1 MVTRFSFIHRSSS
14 IVLLA
19 LLAGAFLRFHKL
31 GDVPPG
37 LHYDFAANA
46 IIANG
51 IAFEGWREVFITAYT
66 GKEVL
71 FFYTA
76 GLIFK
81 LVGSSI
87 FALQFTAA
95 VYGILGIAAC
105 YFAARQLLWDDPDS
119 KWIAALAAVIL
130 SFTFMH
136 LVWSRYG
143 ERAVTE
149 PFVQGL
155 AVGFLFRGLRKPNR
169 EGAKDAKEMPNKNF
183 ALLAS
188 LRLNLWADMAL
199 AGAFTGL
206 AAYTYLAARLF
217 PIPIAVTLLTLLLSE
232 ARHPNHQTTKPSNHL
247 KARLT
252 QFAIYLA
259 TAALVFAPLGWFFV
273 THPETFLVRAGQLT
287 PKTGEGN
294 LLFQGITGAL
304 GMIFISGEPYDRF
317 NIPGRPIFGPLLG
330 SFFVIGL
337 ILTTLK
343 FFRPS
348 TEHGIRNTQYPRLT
362 LARPPAGH
370 ASLFLL
376 VYLFTFLLPTAIS
389 VHDIFPSNV
398 RSTGLLPVLT
408 IFPAVGI
415 VRASNWLLAASR
427 SNWRSKLGL
436 QSLIPNY
443 QLPITLLVTLL
454 AGTITT
460 YHSYFNL
467 WAAAP
472 SLHYA
477 NDTDLVNAARWIN
490 TQDAQ
495 GASVYFSAIH
505 YRHPTVAYLARDF
518 PAFRWFTGGQTLAIP
533 DGPALYIFPHSAPP
547 PEDWIAQ
554 WTPAYAPLGPDGTPD
569 FRAYRFD
576 STPPLPDFIPASANF
591 GNIVE
596 LTGYRPVSPGVV
608 DFRLRVLNPPD
619 RPDYR
624 LVADLVDVA
633 GYHWAQGFNDSYFAE
648 QWQTGETI
656 LMRIK
661 IPIEIGTP
669 PGNYQLLTTIY
680 SPTSNTNL
688 PAGSAA
694 YATLGPLPLP
704 PTDPQPLADPLV
716 VIGGLNLI
724 QLDPPPAHARPGE
737 PLPFTIRWQTPSP
750 ITTNQLLITK
760 LNGLEIESASPV
772 HNAHPTS
779 QWRPGEIVIDRHAPR
794 IPRDLPPGV
803 YNVTVNDFLVGTV
816 TVEKIERQFTSPTPS
831 VRLGSNFGDQFELIG
846 YDLTDASITFY
857 WRALKETE
865 ADYTA
870 FVHVLDANG
879 QIIAQRDAQPQNGGY
894 PTSLWA
900 NDEYVADTI
909 EIATTGNSIEI
920 GWYVVETGERLKT
933 DEGDSIH
940 LP

>member
-1 MVTRFSFIHRSSS
+1 MATRFSFVPRSGPSS
-14 IVLLA
+14 FA
-19 LLAGAFLRFHKL
+19 LLAILGGAFLRFHEL

-46 IIANG
+46 IIANS

-81 LVGSSI
+81 FIGSSV

-95 VYGILGIAAC
+95 LYGILGIAAC
-105 YFAARQLLWDDPDS
+105 YFAARQLLWDQADS
-119 KWIAALAAVIL
+119 KWVAALAAAIL

-155 AVGFLFRGLRKPNR
+155 AIGFLFRGLRRSHTPR
-169 EGAKDAKEMPNKNF
+169 PPYSDF
-183 ALLAS
+183 I
-188 LRLNLWADMAL
+188 L

-217 PIPIAVTLLTLLLSE
+217 PFPIAITLIAFAVAE
-232 ARHPNHQTTKPSNHL
+232 IRRPDYTTK
-247 KARLT
+247 RLLDHPT
-252 QFAIYLA
+252 PRLFIHFAIYLA

-273 THPETFLVRAGQLT
+273 THPETFLVRADQLT

-294 LLFQGITGAL
+294 LLLQGITGAL

-330 SFFVIGL
+330 LLFIIGFL
-337 ILTTLK
+337 ITLVK
-343 FFRPS
+343 LFRPS
-348 TEHGIRNTQYPRLT
+348 RLT
-362 LARPPAGH
+362 FH
-370 ASLFLL
+370 VSLFLL

-398 RSTGLLPVLT
+398 RSMGLLPVLT
-408 IFPAVGI
+408 IFPALGI
-415 VRASNWLLAASR
+415 VTVSRWLADRLNR
-427 SNWRSKLGL
+427 STSFILHPL
-436 QSLIPNY
+436 SFILLIF
-443 QLPITLLVTLL
+443 
-454 AGTITT
+454 GTITT
-460 YHSYFNL
+460 YHSYFL
-467 WAAAP
+467 IWATAP
-472 SLHYA
+472 GLHYA
-477 NDTDLVNAARWIN
+477 NDTDLVNAARWMD
-490 TQDAQ
+490 TQDTQ
-495 GASVYFSAIH
+495 GTNVYFSAIH

-518 PAFRWFTGGQTLAIP
+518 PSFRWFTGGQALAIP
-533 DGPALYIFPHSAPP
+533 EGPALYIFPHAAPP

-554 WTPAYAPLGPDGTPD
+554 WTPVYAPLGPDGAPD

-576 STPPLPDFIPASANF
+576 STPPLPDFLPASANF

-596 LTGYRPVSPGVV
+596 LTGYRVAATGVV

-624 LVADLVDVA
+624 LVTDLVDVA

-669 PGNYQLLTTIY
+669 PGDYQLLTTIY

-688 PAGSAA
+688 PAGPAA
-694 YATLGPLPLP
+694 YAALGPISLP

-724 QLDPPPAHARPGE
+724 QLDPPPAHARPGG
-737 PLPFTIRWQTPSP
+737 PLPFTIRWQAQSLISTRSG
-750 ITTNQLLITK
+750 QLLITK
-760 LNGLEIESASPV
+760 LNGIEIESASP
-772 HNAHPTS
+772 AHGTHPAS

-794 IPRDLPPGV
+794 IPRDLPPGI
-803 YNVTVNDFLVGTV
+803 YDVTVNDFLIGTV
-816 TVEKIERQFTSPTPS
+816 TVEKIERQFTPPTPS
-831 VRLGSNFGDQFELIG
+831 VPLVSNFSDQFELIG
-846 YDLTDASITFY
+846 YDLADSSITLY
-857 WRALKETE
+857 WRALKETDT
-865 ADYTA
+865 DYTA
-870 FVHVLDANG
+870 FVHVLDASG
-879 QIIAQRDAQPQNGGY
+879 QIVVQRDAQPQNGGY

-900 NDEYVADTI
+900 KGEYVTDTI
-909 EIATTGNSIEI
+909 EIATAGSSIEI
-920 GWYVVETGERLKT
+920 GWYVAETGERLKT
-933 DEGDSIH
+933 KDGDMVRFA
-940 LP
+940 P

>member
-1 MVTRFSFIHRSSS
+1 MRSFAPRPLS
-14 IVLLA
+14 IVLLV
-19 LLAGAFLRFHKL
+19 LLGGAFLRFHKL
-31 GDVPPG
+31 GEVPPG

-46 IIANG
+46 IIADG

-81 LVGSSI
+81 FVGSSI

-95 VYGILGIAAC
+95 LYGILGIAAC
-105 YFAARQLLWDDPDS
+105 YFAARQLLWGQADS
-119 KWIAALAAVIL
+119 KWIAALAAAIL

-155 AVGFLFRGLRKPNR
+155 AVGFLFRGLRRSRVPKPPYS
-169 EGAKDAKEMPNKNF
+169 DF
-183 ALLAS
+183 I
-188 LRLNLWADMAL
+188 L

-217 PIPIAVTLLTLLLSE
+217 PFPIAVTLLTLLIYE
-232 ARHPNHQTTKPSNHL
+232 IRHPNRL
-247 KARLT
+247 KAHLV
-252 QFAIYLA
+252 QFAIYFA
-259 TAALVFAPLGWFFV
+259 AAALVFAPLGWFFI
-273 THPETFLVRAGQLT
+273 THPEAFLVRASQLT
-287 PKTGEGN
+287 PRTGEGN
-294 LLFQGITGAL
+294 LLLQGITGAL
-304 GMIFISGEPYDRF
+304 GMIFLSGEPYDRF
-317 NIPGRPIFGPLLG
+317 NIPGRPIFGPVLG
-330 SFFVIGL
+330 FFFALGFIITL
-337 ILTTLK
+337 IKL
-343 FFRPS
+343 FRPS
-348 TEHGIRNTQYPRLT
+348 RLT
-362 LARPPAGH
+362 FH
-370 ASLFLL
+370 VSLFLL

-398 RSTGLLPVLT
+398 RSMGLLPVLT
-408 IFPAVGI
+408 VFPAIGMVK
-415 VRASNWLLAASR
+415 ASNWPLR
-427 SNWRSKLGL
+427 VVISNWRSKLHL
-436 QSLIPNY
+436 QSLISNY
-443 QLPITLLVTLL
+443 QLPITLLATLL

-467 WAAAP
+467 WATAP
-472 SLHYA
+472 GLHYA

-490 TQDAQ
+490 TQDIQ
-495 GASVYFSAIH
+495 GANVYFSAIH

-518 PAFRWFTGGQTLAIP
+518 PSFRWFTGGQALAIP
-533 DGPALYIFPHSAPP
+533 EGLALYVFPHSAPP

-554 WTPAYAPLGPDGTPD
+554 WTPAYAPLGPDGAPD

-596 LTGYRPVSPGVV
+596 LTGYRVVSPGVV
-608 DFRLRVLNPPD
+608 DFRLRVLNPPGQS
-619 RPDYR
+619 DYR

-661 IPIEIGTP
+661 IPIDIGTP
-669 PGNYQLLTTIY
+669 PGNYQLLITIY
-680 SPTSNTNL
+680 SPASKVNL
-688 PAGSAA
+688 PAGPAA
-694 YATLGPLPLP
+694 YAALGPISLPS
-704 PTDPQPLADPLV
+704 TGPQPLADPLV

-737 PLPFTIRWQTPSP
+737 PLPFTIRWQAQSLISTRSG
-750 ITTNQLLITK
+750 QLLITK
-760 LNGLEIESASPV
+760 INGIEIESASP
-772 HNAHPTS
+772 AHGTYPAS
-779 QWRPGEIVIDRHAPR
+779 QWRPGEIVVDRHNPR
-794 IPRDLPPGV
+794 LPRDLPPGA
-803 YNVTVNDFLVGTV
+803 YDVTVNDFLIGTV
-816 TVEKIERQFTSPTPS
+816 TVEKIERQFTPPTPS
-831 VRLGSNFGDQFELIG
+831 VRRVSNFGGQFELIG
-846 YDLTDASITFY
+846 YDLADSSITLY
-857 WRALKETE
+857 WRALKEAE

-870 FVHVLDANG
+870 FVHVLDASG
-879 QIIAQRDAQPQNGGY
+879 QIVVQRDAQPQNGGY

-900 NDEYVADTI
+900 KGEYVTDTI
-909 EIATTGNSIEI
+909 EIATAGNSIEI
-920 GWYVVETGERLKT
+920 GWYVAETGERLKT
-933 DEGDSIH
+933 DEGDSLR

>member
-1 MVTRFSFIHRSSS
+1 MVTRFSFIYRSSS

-31 GDVPPG
+31 GEVPPG

-95 VYGILGIAAC
+95 LYGILGIAAC
-105 YFAARQLLWDDPDS
+105 YFAARQLLWNQADS

-136 LVWSRYG
+136 LIWSRYG
-143 ERAVTE
+143 DRAVTE

-155 AVGFLFRGLRKPNR
+155 AIGFLFRGLRRFRAPKSPYP
-169 EGAKDAKEMPNKNF
+169 DF
-183 ALLAS
+183 I
-188 LRLNLWADMAL
+188 L

-217 PIPIAVTLLTLLLSE
+217 PIPIAVTLLALLISE
-232 ARHPNHQTTKPSNHL
+232 ARHPNHQTTKPPSYL
-247 KARLT
+247 KARLA
-252 QFAIYLA
+252 QFTIYFI
-259 TAALVFAPLGWFFV
+259 AAAFVFAPLGWFFI
-273 THPETFLVRAGQLT
+273 THPETFLVRASQLT

-294 LLFQGITGAL
+294 LLFQGINGAF

-317 NIPGRPIFGPLLG
+317 NIPGRPIFGPVLG
-330 SFFVIGL
+330 FFFVLGFIVTL
-337 ILTTLK
+337 IKL
-343 FFRPS
+343 FRPS
-348 TEHGIRNTQYPRLT
+348 RLA
-362 LARPPAGH
+362 LAQPPAGH
-370 ASLFLL
+370 VSIFLL

-398 RSTGLLPVLT
+398 RSMGLLPVLT

-415 VRASNWLLAASR
+415 VRASNWLLVI

-454 AGTITT
+454 AGTTTT

-490 TQDAQ
+490 TQDTQ
-495 GASVYFSAIH
+495 DTSVYFSAIH

-518 PAFRWFTGGQTLAIP
+518 PSFRWFTGGQALAVP
-533 DGPALYIFPHSAPP
+533 EGLALYIFPHSAPP

-554 WTPAYAPLGPDGTPD
+554 WTPVHAPPGPDGTPD

-596 LTGYRPVSPGVV
+596 LTGYRVVSPGVV

-619 RPDYR
+619 QPDYR

-669 PGNYQLLTTIY
+669 PGNYQLLITIY
-680 SPTSNTNL
+680 SPASKVNL

-694 YATLGPLPLP
+694 YAALGPVPLP

-724 QLDPPPAHARPGE
+724 RLDPPPAHARPGE
-737 PLPFTIRWQTPSP
+737 PLPFTLHWQTPSP
-750 ITTNQLLITK
+750 ITNNQLLITR
-760 LNGLEIESASPV
+760 LNGIELESASPA
-772 HNAHPTS
+772 HNTHPAS
-779 QWRPGEIVIDRHAPR
+779 QWRPGEIVVDRHAPR

-803 YNVTVNDFLVGTV
+803 YDVTVNDFLIGTV
-816 TVEKIERQFTSPTPS
+816 TVEKIERQFTPPTPS
-831 VRLGSNFGDQFELIG
+831 VPLVSNFGDQFELIG
-846 YDLTDASITFY
+846 YDLADSSITLY
-857 WRALKETE
+857 WRALKEAE

-900 NDEYVADTI
+900 KGEYVADMS
-909 EIATTGNSIEI
+909 EIATAGNSIEI
-920 GWYVVETGERLKT
+920 GWYVAETGERLKT
-933 DEGDSIH
+933 DEGDSLR

>member
-1 MVTRFSFIHRSSS
+1 MVTRFSFISRSGSS
-14 IVLLA
+14 FIVLLA
-19 LLAGAFLRFHKL
+19 ILAGAFLRFHKL
-31 GDVPPG
+31 GEVPPG

-46 IIANG
+46 IIADG

-81 LVGSSI
+81 FAGSSI

-95 VYGILGIAAC
+95 LYGILGIAAC

-155 AVGFLFRGLRKPNR
+155 AVGFLFRGLHRSRAPKPPYS
-169 EGAKDAKEMPNKNF
+169 DF
-183 ALLAS
+183 L
-188 LRLNLWADMAL
+188 L

-217 PIPIAVTLLTLLLSE
+217 PIPIAITLIAFLISE
-232 ARHPNHQTTKPSNHL
+232 ARHPNHPTTKPPSYL
-247 KARLT
+247 QARLA
-252 QFAIYLA
+252 QFTIYFIA
-259 TAALVFAPLGWFFV
+259 AALVFAPLGWFFV
-273 THPETFLVRAGQLT
+273 THPETFLVRASQLT
-287 PKTGEGN
+287 PKAGEGN
-294 LLFQGITGAL
+294 LLIQGIAGAL
-304 GMIFISGEPYDRF
+304 GMIFLSGEPYDRF

-330 SFFVIGL
+330 FFFIIGFLTIL
-337 ILTTLK
+337 IKL
-343 FFRPS
+343 FRPPR
-348 TEHGIRNTQYPRLT
+348 EYGIRNTQYSRLT

-370 ASLFLL
+370 VSLFLL
-376 VYLFTFLLPTAIS
+376 AYLFTFLLPTALS

-398 RSTGLLPVLT
+398 RSMGLLPVLAV
-408 IFPAVGI
+408 FPAIGI
-415 VRASNWLLAASR
+415 ARASNWLLVI
-427 SNWRSKLGL
+427 SNWRSK
-436 QSLIPNY
+436 IR
-443 QLPITLLVTLL
+443 PITNYYLLITVFTLIF
-454 AGTITT
+454 GTLTT

-467 WAAAP
+467 WATAP

-490 TQDAQ
+490 TQDTSNT
-495 GASVYFSAIH
+495 SVYFSAIH

-518 PAFRWFTGGQTLAIP
+518 PSFRWFTGGQALAIP
-533 DGPALYIFPHSAPP
+533 EGLAVYVFPHSALP

-554 WTPAYAPLGPDGTPD
+554 WTPVHAPLGPDGTPD

-596 LTGYRPVSPGVV
+596 LTGYRLVSPGVV
-608 DFRLRVLNPPD
+608 DFRLRILNPPD
-619 RPDYR
+619 QPDYR

-669 PGNYQLLTTIY
+669 PGNYQLLITVY

-694 YATLGPLPLP
+694 YATLGPIPLP

-724 QLDPPPAHARPGE
+724 QLDPPPTHARPGE
-737 PLPFTIRWQTPSP
+737 PLPFTLRWQTQAL
-750 ITTNQLLITK
+750 ITNNQLLITK
-760 LNGLEIESASPV
+760 LNGIEIESTSPV
-772 HNAHPTS
+772 YGGYPTS

-794 IPRDLPPGV
+794 LPRDLPPGV
-803 YNVTVNDFLVGTV
+803 YDVTVNDFLIGAV
-816 TVEKIERQFTSPTPS
+816 TVEKIERQFTPPVPS
-831 VRLGSNFGDQFELIG
+831 FLLVANFGNQFELIG
-846 YDLTDASITFY
+846 YDLTDTSITLY
-857 WRALKETE
+857 WRTLKETDT
-865 ADYTA
+865 DYTA
-870 FVHVLDANG
+870 FVHVLDADG

-894 PTSLWA
+894 PTSLWVEG
-900 NDEYVADTI
+900 EYVADVI
-909 EIATTGNSIEI
+909 EIATAGNSIEI
-920 GWYVVETGERLKT
+920 GWYVAETGERLKT
-933 DEGDSIH
+933 DEGDSLR